1 MSDSE
6 DPIEPIDEGGDDLFG
21 DEGDEGSEA
30 VASPKERILEDD
42 DLASDA
48 EGDTYAR
55 YRDEDQARDQDE
67 IRERIV
73 VDVTAYRHPV
83 PKPSDGV
90 VSLLPVPII
99 PLAVLYVTNFF
110 ALQKLRALRVPKFVR
125 FQPEEFNSD
134 TFEPS
139 ELDIANAKAEHPQH
153 VARFRKDASTGRLQ
167 SNTNI
172 LRWSDG
178 SITISIG
185 GEQYEITKK
194 PLAPAPNKPY
204 NELNDAHYYAAAAEL
219 SSNMLMT
226 VGHITEQYTIRPNKE
241 VGDDA
246 LNLFTDR
253 MAQATKTAGTNEMI
267 IRTTVDPELQKKKA
281 EQLEKERMKAQRRRE
296 NAQAR
301 QDFGLGRPGRG
312 GLSIGALEGGRRDR
326 KRGAAG
332 AKPKRRRPEYDSD
345 DDLPQGVGRQEK
357 YDLDDGFLVGSDEE
371 EEELESEAD
380 DDDDL
385 LDDDDEAPR
394 SKRQRTTEADEDA
407 SGDEVDA
414 APETSGRARRR
425 NVIEDDE
432 E

>member
-1 MSDSE
+1 M
-6 DPIEPIDEGGDDLFG
+6 
-21 DEGDEGSEA
+21 
-30 VASPKERILEDD
+30 
-42 DLASDA
+42 
-48 EGDTYAR
+48 
-55 YRDEDQARDQDE
+55 
-67 IRERIV
+67 
-73 VDVTAYRHPV
+73 
-83 PKPSDGV
+83 
-90 VSLLPVPII
+90 
-99 PLAVLYVTNFF
+99 
-110 ALQKLRALRVPKFVR
+110 RVPKFIR
-125 FQPEEFNSD
+125 FHPEEYNPD

-139 ELDIANAKAEHPQH
+139 ELDVANAKIEHPQH

-178 SITISIG
+178 SITISVG

-204 NELNDAHYYAAAAEL
+204 SELQDAHYYAAAAEL

-226 VGHITEQYTIRPNKE
+226 VGHVTEQYAVRPNKE

-253 MAQATKTAGTNEMI
+253 MAKATRTAGTNEMI

-296 NAQAR
+296 NAQAK

-332 AKPKRRRPEYDSD
+332 SKPKRRRPEYDSD

-371 EEELESEAD
+371 EEEMESDEE
-380 DDDDL
+380 DDL

-394 SKRQRTTEADEDA
+394 SKRQRTREPDDEDA

-414 APETSGRARRR
+414 APEASGRARRR
-425 NVIEDDE
+425 NVIEDDDE
-432 E
+432 